1 MPVLPSEFGG
11 SGSSGVLSGFNYG
24 GPLSNA
30 EVHDGKG
37 NGEEKGENGGRKGE
51 EKGEEEKKKGDQEKD
66 LTLNDVMSELR
77 KLSVNVVSN
86 FQKNDVVMAELK
98 AEVATLRAEVVNK
111 SDFERLEARVSIIE
125 KKDPIDESGEMKLL
139 KQQLSRLDPANRSLR
154 IRGFADESLAE
165 REKVIDKL
173 MADLGVHRFSVES
186 IYKGPTGQRVLT
198 DMCVVAVNS
207 NNEREKV
214 LKVYEKNPEKNRGN
228 L

>member
-1 MPVLPSEFGG
+1 MFETSRE
-11 SGSSGVLSGFNYG
+11 
-24 GPLSNA
+24 
-30 EVHDGKG
+30 
-37 NGEEKGENGGRKGE
+37 
-51 EKGEEEKKKGDQEKD
+51 GDKEKD

-111 SDFERLEARVSIIE
+111 SDFERLETRVSIIE
-125 KKDPIDESGEMKLL
+125 KKGPINENGEMKLL
-139 KQQLSRLDPANRSLR
+139 KQHLSRLDPANRSLR

-186 IYKGPTGQRVLT
+186 IYKRADGSESSDGYV
-198 DMCVVAVNS
+198 CCCC
-207 NNEREKV
+207 E
-214 LKVYEKNPEKNRGN
+214 
-228 L
+228 